1 MVLSMQI
8 VICLCANLHVLTS
21 YLGGIFTV
29 IAMSGIA
36 YYIYQ
41 SMVKPSWAGVA
52 CQTAREERAEVEATF
67 QAIRDDMVAWRDT
80 MEAMFDPTE
89 ELAVL
94 RIQLKKE
101 MVILKRSGIQSL
113 ELSEEIMRQRQ
124 YWDKGGRAK
133 MVARET

>member
-1 MVLSMQI
+1 
-8 VICLCANLHVLTS
+8 
-21 YLGGIFTV
+21 
-29 IAMSGIA
+29 MSGIA
-36 YYIYQ
+36 YYTYQ
-41 SMVKPSWAGVA
+41 YIVKPSRAGVT
-52 CQTAREERAEVEATF
+52 CKTAQAERAEVEATF

-101 MVILKRSGIQSL
+101 MDILKRSGIKTL
-113 ELSEEIMRQRQ
+113 ELSKEIMRQRQ
-124 YWDKGGRAK
+124 YWDRGGRAK